1 MHRIRTVLLTIVSVL
16 AVAAVAA
23 AAAGVPEI
31 DKANVTIRLSAK
43 PTFAAKQ
50 CVGEDGQSYITYRG
64 GWSGAETEVTPGSTD
79 YILSGPLTVKNVVW
93 TINTQTQRGVL
104 TGTATLTS
112 PVGTTTGP
120 VYSGPL
126 KLITQGV
133 PTAAGP
139 AAKARGWLAA
149 PTYTAG
155 ALDGGSILANIEL
168 KITATFTATGV
179 FGDAPAGLG
188 TPSYAVATANQT
200 C

>member
-1 MHRIRTVLLTIVSVL
+1 MRRIRTVALTVASLLGI
-16 AVAAVAA
+16 AVAAA

-43 PTFAAKQ
+43 PTFTAKQ
-50 CVGEDGQSYITYRG
+50 CAGEDGQSYITFRG
-64 GWSGAETEVTPGSTD
+64 GWSGAETDVTPGSTD
-79 YILSGPLTVKNVVW
+79 YNLSGPLTVTKVVW

-104 TGTATLTS
+104 TGTAKLS
-112 PVGTTTGP
+112 GPVGATTGT
-120 VYSGPL
+120 VYAGPL
-126 KLITQGV
+126 KLITQGL
-133 PTAAGP
+133 PSAATAP
-139 AAKARGWLAA
+139 VRARGWLAA

-168 KITATFTATGV
+168 KITPTFAATGV
-179 FGDAPAGLG
+179 FGDAPPSLG